1 MGWFTDAIRN
11 VVLFHSNAFPETL
24 SSFESSKGFNFDLL
38 EMFFSFEKEKKI
50 VMETEANVKLCGH

>member
-1 MGWFTDAIRN
+1 MGWFTDAVRD
-11 VVLFHSNAFPETL
+11 VVLFHFSAFLAL

-38 EMFFSFEKEKKI
+38 EMFFSFEKRKKI